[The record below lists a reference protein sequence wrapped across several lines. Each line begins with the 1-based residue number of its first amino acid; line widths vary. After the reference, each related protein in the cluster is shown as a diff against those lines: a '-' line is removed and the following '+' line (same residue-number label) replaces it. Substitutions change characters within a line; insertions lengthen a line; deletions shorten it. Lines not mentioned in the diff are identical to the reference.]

1 VCDYDLCCDGSDE
14 WAGVGGVVCEDRC
27 ASMGKEWR
35 KKEDERVRSARASL
49 LKRGEL
55 LKEAEVLRIGIQQ
68 RIDQLEGEVVT
79 LQTKGEEARRRLEDV
94 EWSERSK
101 VVKGASEKASRVTVL
116 AKLAKA
122 RVEEL
127 RNSLTSLIEKRDA
140 ANSRV
145 QKLESILEAFKVEY
159 NPNFNDEGVK
169 RAVKAWEDYVAEK
182 DTNSDFD
189 AGGFEKD
196 LEEIGKPDSEEQGIN
211 WAEWEKEEEESD
223 VEARKLTP
231 RTTRNM
237 IQQS

>member
-1 VCDYDLCCDGSDE
+1 MCDYDLCCDGSDE
-14 WAGVGGVVCEDRC
+14 WAGVGGVACEDRC
-27 ASMGKEWR
+27 AAMGKEWR
-35 KKEDERVRSARASL
+35 KKEEERVKSAKASL

-55 LKEAEVLRIGIQQ
+55 LKQAEKLRAGIQQ
-68 RIDQLEGEVVT
+68 RIGELESEVVT
-79 LQTKGEEARRRLEDV
+79 LQTKEEEARRRLEDV

-101 VVKGASEKASRVTVL
+101 VVKGASEKASKVTVL

-127 RNSLTSLIEKRDA
+127 RNGLTSVIEKRDA

-182 DTNSDFD
+182 DPSSDSD
-189 AGGFEKD
+189 ASGFEKD

-211 WAEWEKEEEESD
+211 WAEWEKEEEESE
-223 VEARKLTP
+223 VEARKLIP
-231 RTTRNM
+231 PTTRHM
-237 IQQS
+237 IHQG